1 MSSFDDRREAAQE
14 EIESEKADV
23 KAELKRLRQKKGRL
37 EGQNAPSAQIQG
49 IERRVSTLQDRL
61 SELNEADPVDRVD
74 EPAPTPRR
82 FHSL

>member
-1 MSSFDDRREAAQE
+1 MSSFDERREAAKT
-14 EIESEKADV
+14 EIESEKSDV

-49 IERRVSTLQDRL
+49 IERRMSTLQDQL
-61 SELNEADPVDRVD
+61 SELNETDPVDRVD
-74 EPAPTPRR
+74 TPDPEPKS